1 MITSLTWISAVGYIQ
16 NIEHQFTFNKPHYKG
31 HTHGLYIY
39 SFCCIP
45 AARNLLGSRDSWYSA
60 VKEAISWRVNQLSPP
75 IFPSLFKMDLVIK
88 QTSRYYTITSE
99 ISPSCFCPST
109 AGAAPISFNGSIVL
123 KYFGGLRRTESVIS
137 IHGWKKVI
145 GNYRIMQMLIPLP
158 SPSFFFFFS
167 FLAGG
172 YNTNI
177 GVVTSSCDPM

>member
-99 ISPSCFCPST
+99 ISLAQLFLPAHSRRSPY
-109 AGAAPISFNGSIVL
+109 IIQRLYSFEIFWRASKNRVCN
-123 KYFGGLRRTESVIS
+123 KYTRLEE
-137 IHGWKKVI
+137 
-145 GNYRIMQMLIPLP
+145 GNR
-158 SPSFFFFFS
+158 
-167 FLAGG
+167 
-172 YNTNI
+172 
-177 GVVTSSCDPM
+177 